1 MDDADFCEYVA
12 TVEEADFENE
22 PDQVLAALDTMI
34 DRAPNK
40 DMERALKKLREVI
53 SKMSSTDASDATDE
67 EAFNE
72 IMGLMFDPEV
82 IAAGETIETY
92 STEVCGFPADSTFGD
107 SSTDVSGNEDS
118 ADGGGSSTGY
128 IFDDL
133 EAGDVSDAVD
143 RYLEVENPDAYV
155 TSSGL
160 SAMMDTTSV
169 SVDISGDDDVDGVAV
184 CEVVDDA
191 IMARTTDDAYS
202 VSITLDGTEIALHAV
217 GEPCSAA

>member
-1 MDDADFCEYVA
+1 MDDAEFCEYVA

-82 IAAGETIETY
+82 IAASETIETY

-107 SSTDVSGNEDS
+107 SSTDVSGTEDS

-128 IFDDL
+128 IYDDL
-133 EAGDVSDAVD
+133 EAGEVSDAVD

>member
-160 SAMMDTTSV
+160 SATMDTTSV

>member
-107 SSTDVSGNEDS
+107 SSTDVSGTEDS

-160 SAMMDTTSV
+160 SATMDTTSV